1 MSLVTF
7 RGVSVFERTTQ
18 DGFCKFSGAGE
29 AINIEIH
36 SDLLPVRGQNVG
48 AWYQVDIE
56 ITSQPQGNGDISSP
70 TMTRH
75 ELRGEMI
82 AGGTMLGLESLSEG
96 EFQGR
101 IHLEPFHL
109 SWTDQDGVDWL
120 PPECFVTVTLKYDTG
135 KSSLSA
141 EDSRESTDEAHQVTA
156 FPEFDCQVDYQG
168 RIEGPNTELQL
179 PSRVRDIL
187 PVNGVLVMVL
197 DPEMNMDITDI
208 PSLEP
213 TRNLLAIKS
222 GGKVAWT
229 AQSRTDDTGVQYTYR
244 RIWSYNGRLFCSTA
258 GLNENA
264 RKPTLELDVETGNI
278 IEAALSSSG

>member
-1 MSLVTF
+1 MSLAKLSGTAII
-7 RGVSVFERTTQ
+7 EKETQ
-18 DGFCKFSGAGE
+18 DGFFDVRGAGE
-29 AINIEIH
+29 AI
-36 SDLLPVRGQNVG
+36 SLAMTPDLFPEQGRNVS
-48 AWYQVDIE
+48 AWYWVTVE
-56 ITSQPQGNGDISSP
+56 ITADPQGSSDSVSP
-70 TMTRH
+70 ATTVH
-75 ELRGEMI
+75 
-82 AGGTMLGLESLSEG
+82 
-96 EFQGR
+96 EFQAEQVANGR
-101 IHLEPFHL
+101 AFRLTKGPNNTVVGSLDMEPFHL

>member
-1 MSLVTF
+1 
-7 RGVSVFERTTQ
+7 VFERTTQ
-18 DGFCKFSGAGE
+18 DGFCRFSGAGE
-29 AINIEIH
+29 AINIGIH

-48 AWYQVDIE
+48 ARYQVDIE

-109 SWTDQDGVDWL
+109 SWTDEDGADWL
-120 PPECFVTVTLKYDTG
+120 PSECFVTVTLNYDGG
-135 KSSLSA
+135 KSSPPA
-141 EDSRESTDEAHQVTA
+141 EGSGEATGEAQRVTA
-156 FPEFDCQVDYQG
+156 FPEFDCQIDYQG
-168 RIEGPNTELQL
+168 RIEGPDTDLQL
-179 PSRVRDIL
+179 PSKVRDIL

-197 DPEMNMDITDI
+197 DPEMDMDIKDI

-213 TRNLLAIKS
+213 TRNLLAISS

-229 AQSRTDDTGVQYTYR
+229 AQSRTDDTGVQYTHR
-244 RIWSYNGRLFCSTA
+244 RIWVYNGRLFCSIS
-258 GLNENA
+258 GLNESA
-264 RKPTLELDVETGNI
+264 GKPTVEIDIDSGDI
-278 IEAALSSSG
+278 IEAAPSSSG